1 MRAIIAKSTILTS
14 LIVILAGSI
23 FGQKPTPTP
32 PVTRAEDEEIRIDSK
47 LIVIPAAVIDAAGNP
62 VQGLSKDDF
71 LVTEEGRPQKIEA
84 VGTAE
89 TVPLEIAL
97 LIDVSASTGA
107 MFEFQQQT
115 AAKFLKSVMK
125 PADRA
130 TIFTIGASPLLVM
143 PRNNSEQAAE
153 ALLTIKPTKE
163 FTAFYDSVATA
174 AEFLMKNA
182 PQGSRRVMVIISD
195 GEDTNSTRIAR
206 AIQDGYR
213 KIGSSIDTID
223 PKELY
228 ALTVR
233 NRNEASKAERQR
245 ILKLLQ
251 DADTVFYSINP
262 AGSSFQLNSI
272 SVFGQENMEKFASET
287 GGSAFLPRFLPIDTK
302 DDLQNIANTRKNTET
317 LTAIFRRLESE
328 LRAQY
333 LIQYYSDAEFPNGRF
348 VRTEVRLRNPGSNQI
363 RARSG
368 YFVKN

>member
-1 MRAIIAKSTILTS
+1 MRLSSLNFLASTA
-14 LIVILAGSI
+14 LAAFVTAAV

-32 PVTRAEDEEIRIDSK
+32 AVSQGETEEIRIDSK
-47 LIVIPAAVIDAAGNP
+47 LILIPVAVIDAAGNP
-62 VQGLSKDDF
+62 VQGLTKDDF
-71 LVTEEGRPQKIEA
+71 IVTEEGRPQRIEA
-84 VGTAE
+84 IGTAE
-89 TVPLEIAL
+89 TVPLEIVL
-97 LIDVSASTGA
+97 LLDISASTGA
-107 MFEFQQQT
+107 MFQFQQQT
-115 AAKFLKSVMK
+115 AAQFLKSVMK

-130 TIFTIGASPLLVM
+130 TIFTIGASPVLVT
-143 PRNNSEQAAE
+143 PRNGSERAAE

-206 AIQDGYR
+206 AIQAGYR
-213 KIGSSIDTID
+213 KIGSAIDTID
-223 PKELY
+223 AKELY
-228 ALTVR
+228 ALTLK

-245 ILKLLQ
+245 VLKLLQ

-262 AGSSFQLNSI
+262 AGSSYQLNSI

-287 GGSAFLPRFLPIDTK
+287 GGSAFLPRFLPVDTK
-302 DDLQNIANTRKNTET
+302 DDLQNTANTRKNSEI
-317 LTAIFRRLESE
+317 LSAIFRRLESE

-333 LIQYYSDAEFPNGRF
+333 LVQYYSDTEFPSGRF
-348 VRTEVRLRNPGSNQI
+348 VRTEVSLRNSRPNQI